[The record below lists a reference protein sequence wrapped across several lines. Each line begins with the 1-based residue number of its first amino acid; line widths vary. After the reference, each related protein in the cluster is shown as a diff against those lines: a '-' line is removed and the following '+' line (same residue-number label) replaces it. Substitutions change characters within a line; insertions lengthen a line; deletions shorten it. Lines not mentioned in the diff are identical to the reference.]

1 MLVWVGLCCVGLGW
15 AGLCWVVLVCVGL
28 GWAGLGWAG
37 QVTVEIRSK
46 APESFLSEHMA
57 DVKAWSVASIAKS
70 LSKHRLVDL

>member
-1 MLVWVGLCCVGLGW
+1 MD
-15 AGLCWVVLVCVGL
+15 GLCWFVLVCVGL
-28 GWAGLGWAG
+28 CWFVLVWVGLGWVG

>member
-1 MLVWVGLCCVGLGW
+1 MCCVVLVWVGLGW
-15 AGLCWVVLVCVGL
+15 V
-28 GWAGLGWAG
+28 G